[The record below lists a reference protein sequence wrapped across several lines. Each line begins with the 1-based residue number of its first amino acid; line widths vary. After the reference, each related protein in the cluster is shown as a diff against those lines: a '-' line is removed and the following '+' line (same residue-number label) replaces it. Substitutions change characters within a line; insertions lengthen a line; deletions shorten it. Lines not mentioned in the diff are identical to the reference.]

1 MKYRVLTSEEL
12 SYFDEDFKHF
22 LIVNGIH
29 AEAWLELNKDE
40 PHKAQQLI
48 ELFSDTILQKVYE
61 KISFLEF
68 RSPDSCMVFQ
78 FKSDLIELITIQKK
92 ENSTADLLRPESI
105 HEAFINNADDLTFF
119 KSSKTHTGM
128 REQEIHRMI
137 EQGCVISTA
146 EFWNSLS
153 EALQ

>member
-12 SYFDEDFKHF
+12 SHFDEDFKHF

-29 AEAWLELNKDE
+29 AEAWLQLNSDE
-40 PHKAQQLI
+40 PQKALQLI

-78 FKSDLIELITIQKK
+78 IKSGVIDLITIQKK
-92 ENSTADLLRPESI
+92 ENTTVDLSSPESI
-105 HEAFINNADDLTFF
+105 HDALINNSDKLTFF
-119 KSSKTHTGM
+119 KSSKVHTGM

-153 EALQ
+153 EAVQ